1 MFVYRKKIIQMIT
14 NVSKTDADKITAIY
28 NYYVRTSVVT
38 FDTEEW
44 SVEKMTRRI
53 EALSEKYPYIVFRM
67 PDGNIAGYC
76 YAHPWKERAAYG
88 HTLETTVYLSPL
100 GQNKG
105 LGREL
110 MLRLIE
116 ECRRQGYRA
125 LIACI
130 TGNNEASRA
139 FHARLGFEQVSLF
152 KEVGHKFGQWL
163 DVVDY
168 ELLLAPQTASDPT
181 ESATLKF

>member
-1 MFVYRKKIIQMIT
+1 MIREVT
-14 NVSKTDADKITAIY
+14 PHDADAITAIY
-28 NYYVRTSVVT
+28 NEYILHSTIS
-38 FDTEEW
+38 FETEPLTPEA
-44 SVEKMTRRI
+44 MRDRI
-53 EALSEKYPYIVFRM
+53 AHIADHYPYFVAEEA
-67 PDGNIAGYC
+67 GTVVGYC

-168 ELLLAPQTASDPT
+168 ELLLAPQTAADPT

>member
-53 EALSEKYPYIVFRM
+53 ETLSEKYPYIVFRM

-76 YAHPWKERAAYG
+76 YAHPWKEKDAYNR
-88 HTLETTVYLSPL
+88 TLETTVYVSPEH
-100 GQNKG
+100 KG
-105 LGREL
+105 KGIGLKLMNELINICRERKF
-110 MLRLIE
+110 MT
-116 ECRRQGYRA
+116 

-130 TGNNEASRA
+130 TEGNTSSFNLHEK
-139 FHARLGFEQVSLF
+139 LGFERVSHF
-152 KEVGHKFGQWL
+152 KKVGMKFDKYL
-163 DVVDY
+163 DVIDY
-168 ELLLAPQTASDPT
+168 ELIL
-181 ESATLKF
+181 